1 MSDANTQT
9 IISGKAEEDM
19 KLRVELGD
27 RGYDIILNR
36 GSLGLANKLADLN
49 RKVLVLS
56 DKGVPE
62 EFVKTVLDQCGEG
75 HLFIVEQGEGSKSV
89 ATWEAI
95 LSRMLAL
102 GFGRGDAVAAV
113 GGGVVGDLGGF
124 VAAAYMRG
132 ISFFQFPT
140 TTLSQVDS
148 SIGGKV
154 AINMAGT
161 KNTVGAF
168 HQPSLVVVD
177 PDTLKTLPP
186 RHFSNGL
193 AEALKSALIGSSELF
208 DILENE
214 DIDQNIERILYLS
227 LRYKKSVVE
236 RDETEQGERKLL
248 NFGHTIGHGIE
259 AAGGLHGLLHG
270 ECIALGMLPMIE
282 SRTLARRTRAIM
294 KKLNLPLSYPY
305 PAEDVLSYMT
315 SDKKRH
321 GSLYTIIRVKK
332 PGMGYLEDVDF
343 EELSLLVK
351 GDSK

>member
-1 MSDANTQT
+1 MSHPASQNSDLR
-9 IISGKAEEDM
+9 EEEEKM
-19 KLRVELGD
+19 KLRMELGP
-27 RGYDIILNR
+27 RSYDIILKR
-36 GSLGLANKLADLN
+36 GSLAGAGRLANLN

-62 EFVKTVLDQCGEG
+62 QYVNTIVQQCGEG
-75 HLFIVEQGEGSKSV
+75 YPFIVEQGEDSKSV
-89 ATWEAI
+89 ETWQTI
-95 LSRMLAL
+95 LARMLEL

-154 AINMAGT
+154 AINLAGT

-168 HQPSLVVVD
+168 HQPELVVVD
-177 PDTLKTLPP
+177 PDTLKTLSP
-186 RHFSNGL
+186 RHYSNGL
-193 AEALKSALIGSSELF
+193 AEAVKTALIGSSDLF
-208 DILENE
+208 EIFENE
-214 DIDQNIERILYLS
+214 DIDANIERILYLC
-227 LRYKKSVVE
+227 LRYKKGVVE

-259 AAGGLHGLLHG
+259 AAGGLGGLLHG

-282 SRTLARRTRAIM
+282 SRTLLRRTKAILR
-294 KKLNLPLSYPY
+294 KLNLPLTYNY
-305 PAEDVLSYMT
+305 PAEEVLSYLT

-321 GSLYTIIRVKK
+321 GNLYTVVKVK
-332 PGMGYLEDVDF
+332 TPGMGYLEDVDF
-343 EELSLLVK
+343 EELSMLVK
-351 GDSK
+351 GDTE